1 MFYCKNCNNCTC
13 VLLRRNNIKMLRI
26 ITYSESTFTSK
37 NVTCLSIFEK
47 SDFEEDTDS
56 IFDVERG

>member
-1 MFYCKNCNNCTC
+1 
-13 VLLRRNNIKMLRI
+13 MLRI

-37 NVTCLSIFEK
+37 NVTCLSIFGK